1 MIFLTV
7 LCNLWCISL
16 ACKLLQRAVRNAEDY
31 IQKLFLMASTFHFSC
46 QFPLHIPCLRKKQSQ
61 ETREQWSATNNYCG
75 TCHMKWTSF
84 ETPIIIWVRLRFS
97 GEKSADSSRSETF
110 NFCFFVCVH
119 LRAHENESENASWS
133 PKKVIQHQKSHQHFT
148 VFTGL
153 ASGRKTEGVT
163 KKLRAFSR
171 KVIGKPEIAR
181 FIGLGDPR
189 RRLWEPLNP
198 RPN

>member
-1 MIFLTV
+1 MSQKKTIARNTRAMVSDQQLLWDVPHEVNQFRNTYHYLGKIEIFWREKCRL
-7 LCNLWCISL
+7 IP
-16 ACKLLQRAVRNAEDY
+16 QRNF
-31 IQKLFLMASTFHFSC
+31 QFL
-46 QFPLHIPCLRKKQSQ
+46 
-61 ETREQWSATNNYCG
+61 
-75 TCHMKWTSF
+75 
-84 ETPIIIWVRLRFS
+84 
-97 GEKSADSSRSETF
+97 
-110 NFCFFVCVH
+110 FFVCVH
-119 LRAHENESENASWS
+119 LKAHENESENASWS